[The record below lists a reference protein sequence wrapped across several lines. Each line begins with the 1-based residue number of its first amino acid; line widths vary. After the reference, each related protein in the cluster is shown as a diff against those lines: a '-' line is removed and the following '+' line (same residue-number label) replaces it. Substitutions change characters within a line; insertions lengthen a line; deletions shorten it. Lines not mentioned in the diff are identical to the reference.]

1 MNVASELVSFLI
13 EMVKNF
19 IICLLDALHSQNG
32 DITAPIGKA
41 NEQKRFSLA
50 GLIPDWPK
58 LKRIEV
64 LFHILILLYF

>member
-1 MNVASELVSFLI
+1 MNALNECYVNLLTDRVY
-13 EMVKNF
+13 KRF
-19 IICLLDALHSQNG
+19 IICLLMALYSQNG

-41 NEQKRFSLA
+41 NDQMRFSLA

-64 LFHILILLYF
+64 LFQY